1 MCACHRASTA
11 YRPASGY
18 EPSIPRS
25 TSSSSRDTPTLSLG
39 ISGNGCRL
47 STSFLL
53 QKPLRAAELTQLVRA
68 LTGKWRIER
77 NFAASIDTAQAASRA
92 KTELLANIGHELR
105 TPLNAII
112 GFSELMSQ
120 QAFGPV
126 GDERYLEY
134 AKNTHACGLHLIGV
148 INNILQHAKLASDE
162 LSLYAEEVDIGEL
175 LNRAV
180 DQADREDRQERAL
193 KFTREIPNDL
203 PALQAD
209 SKALRQAFA
218 CLLDNAVKFT
228 PRGGSITV
236 AAGGS
241 EVSGIHVSIRDT
253 GIGMSSDQIPI
264 ALAPFGQVDS
274 GLARKFEGTR
284 LGLPV
289 AVGLIERHGGSLR
302 IESEPRQGTKVTVEF
317 PAARLARA
325 P

>member
-1 MCACHRASTA
+1 M
-11 YRPASGY
+11 
-18 EPSIPRS
+18 
-25 TSSSSRDTPTLSLG
+25 
-39 ISGNGCRL
+39 
-47 STSFLL
+47 
-53 QKPLRAAELTQLVRA
+53 VRA